1 MPHTTTTPDDRDRP
15 RTAGTLEPTPTER
28 PDPDRPGEDRHASP
42 AVDVVVDALVHPVI
56 TPLVE
61 FVIAGPG

>member
-28 PDPDRPGEDRHASP
+28 PEPDQPGEDRHASQ
-42 AVDVVVDALVHPVI
+42 AGEVVVDAPAHPVI
-56 TPLVE
+56 APPVQ
-61 FVIAGPG
+61 FVIAGRG